1 MPEMR
6 WSLLG
11 GTGTDPDQ
19 PLRWEFQG
27 FCMSQVPSNRGVGAT
42 SMKITVI
49 GAVLTVAVILAILI
63 VLNIILDQRRSGS
76 SSDGLDPQ

>member
-1 MPEMR
+1 
-6 WSLLG
+6 
-11 GTGTDPDQ
+11 
-19 PLRWEFQG
+19 
-27 FCMSQVPSNRGVGAT
+27 
-42 SMKITVI
+42 MKITVI